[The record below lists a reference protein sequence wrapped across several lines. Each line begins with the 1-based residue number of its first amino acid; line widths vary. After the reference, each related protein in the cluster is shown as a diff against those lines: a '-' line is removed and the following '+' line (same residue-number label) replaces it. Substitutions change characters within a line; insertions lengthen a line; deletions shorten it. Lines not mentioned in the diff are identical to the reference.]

1 MIQKIKNFFSLIGNK
16 DSLNVYL
23 IFFLSFV
30 SLASLFNSG
39 FFSDDAYQSQIHGLF
54 IERGTNLFTHT
65 YAEIKGWIS
74 QGRIFPLTN
83 LSFTFFYFLYD
94 NILIYKFI
102 NVTTISLCL
111 VFFYKFLHSYFK
123 DSNLAFVTSLIAL
136 ASFQFR
142 LWHDPIQG
150 FHILLP
156 LTTLFFLLSICYFQ
170 KYLEFEDQRDLKIS
184 FTFFVIMILHYEVT
198 YSLIFIYPIL
208 YYSYKKNIFNIFS
221 TLKNYIYF
229 FGSLILL
236 TIGIRINN
244 FFSDKNV
251 YSSLDL
257 GNPLGTLKAFLIQYS
272 SALPLSYVYRT
283 KEKLIKNFT
292 EIYDVIFLLFVFYLL
307 FVFTKKIIKSN
318 LNFDLKNLFLVS
330 LIISGGPALI
340 SAVTGHKNELLAIGY
355 GFGYLPVFIQYFGTS
370 ILFIIIFIILIK
382 VIKVELFK
390 RILCIIFSLGLT
402 LTLYINI
409 LSNRYVVEEANKTYK
424 YPRTLL
430 ESSLK
435 KGLFDNLID
444 DTVIIRKMRYA
455 HDWMWFHATYS
466 NKVFDLCEPKS
477 LFSVGNYCLSKKYYF
492 KELFKDKNLLLN
504 KELDVSEKNI
514 YTYSY
519 NFDTTGKDIG
529 QVFLAKV
536 EQINFETHEKLDKIL
551 VKELFVYQQKKDRIF
566 RLYFEEGLDFMKLM
580 NDDTKPPVAYIVHTE
595 LDKYKF

>member
-1 MIQKIKNFFSLIGNK
+1 MTQKIKNFFSLINNRDK
-16 DSLNVYL
+16 LNVYL
-23 IFFLSFV
+23 IFFLSFI
-30 SLASLFNSG
+30 SLTSLFNSG

-74 QGRIFPLTN
+74 QGRIFPLAH

-102 NVTTISLCL
+102 NISVISLCL
-111 VFFYKFLHSYFK
+111 VFFYKFLYSYSK
-123 DSNLAFVTSLIAL
+123 DSNFAFITSLIAL
-136 ASFQFR
+136 SSFQFR

-156 LTTLFFLLSICYFQ
+156 LTTLFFLLSINYFQ
-170 KYLEFEDQRDLKIS
+170 KYLEFLDQRDLKIS
-184 FTFFVIMILHYEVT
+184 FIFFIIMILHYEVS
-198 YSLIFIYPIL
+198 YALVFVYPTL
-208 YYSYKKNIFNIFS
+208 YFSYKKNFFNIFS

-229 FGSLILL
+229 FCSLILI
-236 TIGIRINN
+236 TVIIRINN

-251 YSSLDL
+251 YSSLDIS
-257 GNPLGTLKAFLIQYS
+257 NPLGTLKAFLIQYS
-272 SALPLSYVYRT
+272 SALPLSYVYKT
-283 KEKLIKNFT
+283 KQKLIKNFT
-292 EIYDVIFLLFVFYLL
+292 ETYDVFLLLFVLYLL

-318 LNFDLKNLFLVS
+318 LNFDIKNLFLIA
-330 LIISGGPALI
+330 LIISAGPAFI
-340 SAVTGHKNELLAIGY
+340 TAVTGHKNELLAIGY

-370 ILFIIIFIILIK
+370 ILIIIIFITSLK
-382 VIKVELFK
+382 VIKINSLQQ
-390 RILCIIFSLGLT
+390 ILCILFSLGLT

-409 LSNRYVVEEANKTYK
+409 LSNRYVIEEANKTYN

-435 KGLFDNLID
+435 KGMFDILTD
-444 DTVIIRKMRYA
+444 ETVIIRKMRYP

-466 NKVFDLCEPKS
+466 NKVFDLCEPNS
-477 LFSVGNYCLSKKYYF
+477 LFSGENYCLSKKYYF

-504 KELDVSEKNI
+504 KELNVGEKNI

-519 NFDTTGKDIG
+519 NFDTNGKDIG

-536 EQINFETHEKLDKIL
+536 EQINFETHDKLDKIL
-551 VKELFVYQQKKDRIF
+551 VKELFVYQQKRDRIF
-566 RLYFEEGLDFMKLM
+566 RLYFEEGLDFIKLM
-580 NDDTKPPVAYIVHTE
+580 NDDTKPPVAYLVHTE
-595 LDKYKF
+595 LNKYKF

>member
-1 MIQKIKNFFSLIGNK
+1 MIQKIKNFFSLISYK
-16 DSLNVYL
+16 DSLNIYL
-23 IFFLSFV
+23 IFFFSFI

-65 YAEIKGWIS
+65 LAEIKGWIS

-94 NILIYKFI
+94 NILIYKFFNI
-102 NVTTISLCL
+102 LTISFCL
-111 VFFYKFLHSYFK
+111 VFFYKFLYSYLK
-123 DSNLAFVTSLIAL
+123 NSSLAFITTLIAL
-136 ASFQFR
+136 SSFQFR

-156 LTTLFFLLSICYFQ
+156 LTTLFFLLSIYYFQ
-170 KYLEFEDQRDLKIS
+170 KYLEFEDQKDLKIS
-184 FTFFVIMILHYEVT
+184 FIFFVIMILHYEVT
-198 YSLIFIYPIL
+198 YSLIFVYPIL
-208 YYSYKKNIFNIFS
+208 YYSYKKNIFKIFS
-221 TLKNYIYF
+221 TLKNYVYF
-229 FGSLILL
+229 FCSLILL

-257 GNPLGTLKAFLIQYS
+257 GNPFGTLKAFLIQYT
-272 SALPLSYVYRT
+272 SAIPLSYVYRT

-292 EIYDVIFLLFVFYLL
+292 ETYDVIFLLFVFYLL
-307 FVFTKKIIKSN
+307 FVFTKKIINSN
-318 LNFDLKNLFLVS
+318 LNFDIKNLFLVS

-370 ILFIIIFIILIK
+370 ILFMIIFIILIK
-382 VIKVELFK
+382 VIKIKLLK
-390 RILCIIFSLGLT
+390 QILCIIFSLGLT
-402 LTLYINI
+402 STLYINI

-424 YPRTLL
+424 YPRVLL
-430 ESSLK
+430 EASLK

-466 NKVFDLCEPKS
+466 KKVFDLCEPKS
-477 LFSVGNYCLSKKYYF
+477 LFVAGNNCLSKKYYF
-492 KELFKDKNLLLN
+492 KELFENKNLLEN
-504 KELDVSEKNI
+504 KLLDVSKKNI
-514 YTYSY
+514 YSYSY
-519 NFDTTGKDIG
+519 NFDLSGKDIG
-529 QVFLAKV
+529 QVFLAK
-536 EQINFETHEKLDKIL
+536 IEKIQFKSDEKIAKML
-551 VKELFVYQQKKDRIF
+551 VNELFVYQQKKDRIF
-566 RLYFEEGLDFMKLM
+566 RLYFENGLDFVKIM
-580 NDDTKPPVAYIVHTE
+580 NDDKEPPIAYMVHTE
-595 LDKYKF
+595 LNKYEY

>member
-1 MIQKIKNFFSLIGNK
+1 VIKKIKNFFSLIDYK
-16 DSLNVYL
+16 DNLNVYL
-23 IFFLSFV
+23 IFFLSFI
-30 SLASLFNSG
+30 SLASLFKSG

-102 NVTTISLCL
+102 NIATISLCL
-111 VFFYKFLHSYFK
+111 VFFYKFLYSYLK

-136 ASFQFR
+136 SSFQFR

-492 KELFKDKNLLLN
+492 KELFENKNLLDN
-504 KELDVSEKNI
+504 KLLDVSEKNV
-514 YTYSY
+514 YSYSY
-519 NFDTTGKDIG
+519 NFDLSGKDIG
-529 QVFLAKV
+529 QVFLTKV
-536 EQINFETHEKLDKIL
+536 EQIEFKTNDKISKML
-551 VKELFVYQQKKDRIF
+551 IKELFVYQQKKDRIY
-566 RLYFEEGLDFMKLM
+566 RLYFEDGLDFIKIM
-580 NDDTKPPVAYIVHTE
+580 NDDTKPPIAYLVHTD
-595 LDKYKF
+595 LTKYAY